1 MTRRM
6 QRVPSWLAFGV
17 AGCACSAAFAQSTVP
32 AADRSDLILEE
43 IVVTGTT
50 ASNRTKLESS
60 VAITTVDSDKLTRIA
75 PASLA
80 DSLHQVPGLWVEDS
94 GGEVSNNVAPRGL
107 SGGAAFSFISLQE
120 DGLPVLY
127 DGELVD
133 VLLRQDVTIERFEA
147 IRGGTSAILST
158 NGPASIINFITRR
171 GSDQPEGIIKATI
184 ASYNSMRGDFFY
196 GGPLAE
202 NWRVGFGGYYRNGDG
217 VRDIGMTADHGG
229 QVRLNLTRDFD
240 GGYLSFG
247 VKHIDDHNTFYLPI
261 PLTNEGNPKGVP
273 GVDPNYGTLDG
284 PDVSNIVHHT
294 AGGDIVTSLN
304 EGFATKGTT
313 FGVDFLHDLGNN
325 WTVRSNGRLTQYD
338 VAPNS
343 VFNGPNSW
351 LVTAANRT
359 DPARSADVADM
370 LARFAPQGA
379 VRAGLAYVDTGEL
392 ISNPGALNG
401 NGFVTDSVAETRYRS
416 VEHFVEQL
424 SFSHETDRNSFSTG
438 MLYVAQTLN
447 RDADYGGRIVTELR
461 DRPRRLDIVALDG
474 SDNVV
479 GYLTDKGLLR
489 NGYFYEN
496 HNGDMR
502 SYSLYANDEFHVNEQ
517 LRVDAGV
524 RHERVNYHVRDEQTL
539 VAGDTAP
546 GSTLVGG
553 TPIVGA
559 LNDDGTDK
567 DNVIANNYL
576 RRAGTGNFIS
586 AENSYD
592 ETAWTLGFN
601 YRFGERIAMYGRYAD
616 GFQTPTLFS
625 ADNITDTGTSRL
637 RFSELGA
644 RYVSPWFVTSLTL
657 FHTQFDNLSF
667 GETDQATGN
676 FRQVFVE
683 TLSTGLEWELTV
695 NLGSLFSI
703 EGVGVIQ
710 DATID
715 GIDPNAVESAQ
726 NGNQVLRTPNIQ
738 VRLTPTVHLPFGDV
752 FVVYSH
758 IGKRYADFEN
768 QLALP
773 AYQVLDLG
781 AEIPL
786 GEQMLVN
793 LKVNNLT
800 NEIGLTEGNPR
811 SGFNQSANENFYY
824 ARPIL
829 GRHGTLSFTY
839 RF

>member
-1 MTRRM
+1 MTRRKPS
-6 QRVPSWLAFGV
+6 RLSWIAVGIAGWASVP
-17 AGCACSAAFAQSTVP
+17 AFAQSSASATDSAGV
-32 AADRSDLILEE
+32 SLEE
-43 IVVTGTT
+43 VVVTGTT

-60 VAITTVDSDKLTRIA
+60 VAITTVDSAKLDRMA

-133 VLLRQDVTIERFEA
+133 VLMRQDVTIERFEA

-171 GSDQPEGIIKATI
+171 GGEEPEGIIKATV

-196 GGPLAE
+196 GGPLSE
-202 NWRVGFGGYYRNGDG
+202 GWRVGFGGYYRNGDG

-229 QVRLNLTRDFD
+229 QVRFNLTRDFD

-247 VKHIDDHNTFYLPI
+247 LKLIDDHNTFYLPI
-261 PLTNEGNPKGVP
+261 PLTNVKNPQGVP

-284 PDVSNIVHHT
+284 PDVSNIVFQ
-294 AGGDIVTSLN
+294 TSQGPKVADLS
-304 EGFATKGTT
+304 EGFATKGTA
-313 FGVDFLHDLGNN
+313 FGVDFMHELGGS
-325 WTVRSNGRLTQYD
+325 WTVRSNGRLTNYK
-338 VAPNS
+338 VSPNS

-351 LVTAANRT
+351 LVTAANRI
-359 DPARSADVADM
+359 DPQNEDIAE
-370 LARFAPQGA
+370 LLTTFASQGA
-379 VRAGLAYVDTGEL
+379 VRAGLAYVDSGEL
-392 ISNPGALNG
+392 IANPAALNG
-401 NGFVTDSVAETRYRS
+401 NGFVTDSVAEARHREL
-416 VEHFVEQL
+416 EHFVEQL
-424 SFSHETDRNSFSTG
+424 SFSHETDRNSFSAG
-438 MLYVAQTLN
+438 MLYVAQTLK
-447 RDADYGGRIVTELR
+447 RDIDYGGRIVTELR
-461 DRPRRLDIVALDG
+461 DRPRRLDIVALDANN
-474 SDNVV
+474 NVV
-479 GYLTDKGLLR
+479 GYLTDNGLLR

-496 HNGDMR
+496 HSGDMR
-502 SYSLYANDEFHVNEQ
+502 SYSFYLNDEFHVNDQ

-524 RHERVNYHVRDEQTL
+524 RQEHVSYHVRDEERL

-553 TPIVGA
+553 TPIPGA

-576 RRAGTGNFIS
+576 RRAGTGNFITS
-586 AENSYD
+586 QNSYD

-625 ADNITDTGTSRL
+625 ADNITDTGVSRL
-637 RFSELGA
+637 RFSELGT

-676 FRQVFVE
+676 FRQVFVQ
-683 TLSTGLEWELTV
+683 TLSTGLEWELTL
-695 NLGSLFSI
+695 NLGERFSI
-703 EGVGVIQ
+703 EGVGVVQ
-710 DATID
+710 DATIE
-715 GIDPNAVESAQ
+715 GIDGNAVEAEQ
-726 NGNQVLRTPNIQ
+726 NGNQVLRTPNVQ
-738 VRLTPTVHLPFGDV
+738 VRLTPTVHLPYGDL
-752 FVVYSH
+752 FLVYSY

-773 AYQVLDLG
+773 AYTVLDLG
-781 AEIPL
+781 AEIPF
-786 GEQMLVN
+786 GEQMVVN

-811 SGFNQSANENFYY
+811 SGFNQSANDNYYY

-839 RF
+839 KF

>member
-1 MTRRM
+1 M
-6 QRVPSWLAFGV
+6 
-17 AGCACSAAFAQSTVP
+17 AGYACSPVFAQSS
-32 AADRSDLILEE
+32 AASGDALPVLEE
-43 IVVTGTT
+43 VVVTGTT

-60 VAITTVDSDKLTRIA
+60 VAITTVDSEKLNRMA

-80 DSLHQVPGLWVEDS
+80 DALHQVPGLWVEDS

-133 VLLRQDVTIERFEA
+133 VLLRQDVTIDRFEA

-158 NGPASIINFITRR
+158 NGPASIINYITRR
-171 GSDQPEGIIKATI
+171 GGDQPEGIIKATI
-184 ASYNSMRGDFFY
+184 ASYNSLRGDFFY
-196 GGPLAE
+196 GGPVSD

-217 VRDIGMTADHGG
+217 VRDIGITADHGG
-229 QVRLNLTRDFD
+229 QVRLNLTRDFED
-240 GGYLSFG
+240 GYLSFG
-247 VKHIDDHNTFYLPI
+247 FKHIDDHNTFYLPI
-261 PLTNEGNPKGVP
+261 PLTNVKNPRGVP

-284 PDVSNIVHHT
+284 PDVANVAFRTTRGESIANL
-294 AGGDIVTSLN
+294 S

-313 FGVDFLHDLGNN
+313 FGVDFKRGLDNN
-325 WTVRSNGRLTQYD
+325 WSIRSNGRLTQFEIN
-338 VAPNS
+338 PNS

-351 LVTAANRT
+351 LVTAADRL
-359 DPARSADVADM
+359 DPEREEIAD
-370 LARFAPQGA
+370 LLTRFAPQGA
-379 VRAGLAYVDTGEL
+379 VRAGLAYVDNGEL
-392 ISNPGALNG
+392 IVDPSSLNG
-401 NGFVTDSVAETRYRS
+401 NGFVTDSVAEVRSRS
-416 VEHFVEQL
+416 VEHFIEQL
-424 SFSHETDRNSFSTG
+424 SLSHETDRNSFSAG
-438 MLYVAQTLN
+438 ILYASQTLN
-447 RDADYGGRIVTELR
+447 HDYDYGGRIVTELR
-461 DRPRRLDIVALDG
+461 DRPRRLDIVALDPNN
-474 SDNVV
+474 NVV
-479 GYLTDKGLLR
+479 GYLTDNGLLR
-489 NGYFYEN
+489 NGYFYES
-496 HNGDMR
+496 HSGDMR
-502 SYSLYANDEFHVNEQ
+502 SYSFYANDEFNFNDR
-517 LRVDAGV
+517 LRVDGGV
-524 RHERVNYHVRDEQTL
+524 RHERVSYRVRDEERL
-539 VAGDTAP
+539 VAGDNAP

-553 TPIVGA
+553 TPIPGA
-559 LNDDGTDK
+559 FNDDGTDK
-567 DNVIANNYL
+567 DNVIANNYF
-576 RRAGTGNFIS
+576 RRAGTGNFL
-586 AENSYD
+586 ATEKSYE

-601 YRFGERIAMYGRYAD
+601 YRFGERVAMFGRYAD

-625 ADNITDTGTSRL
+625 ADNITDTAISRL
-637 RFSELGA
+637 RFTELGT
-644 RYVSPWFVTSLTL
+644 RYVSPMLVTSLTL

-683 TLSTGLEWELTV
+683 TLSTGLEWELTL
-695 NLGSLFSI
+695 NLGERFSI

-715 GIDPNAVESAQ
+715 GIASTAVEAAQ

-738 VRLTPTVHLPFGDV
+738 VRLTPTIHLPYGDL
-752 FVVYSH
+752 FLVYSH

-773 AYQVLDLG
+773 AYDVFDLG
-781 AEIPL
+781 AEIPV
-786 GEQMLVN
+786 GEQMVVN

-811 SGFNQSANENFYY
+811 SGFNQSANDDFYY

-839 RF
+839 KF

>member
-1 MTRRM
+1 MLKTM
-6 QRVPSWLAFGV
+6 QRAPAWLAFGV
-17 AGCACSAAFAQSTVP
+17 IGCTSSAALAQAPVAP
-32 AADRSDLILEE
+32 ADASGLVLEE

-60 VAITTVDSDKLTRIA
+60 VAITTVDSAKLGRIA

-80 DSLHQVPGLWVEDS
+80 DSLHQVPGLWIEDS

-171 GSDQPEGIIKATI
+171 GGDEPEGIIKATV
-184 ASYNSMRGDFFY
+184 ASYNSLRGDFFY
-196 GGPLAE
+196 GGPLAQS
-202 NWRVGFGGYYRNGDG
+202 WRVGLGGYYRNGDG

-229 QVRLNLTRDFD
+229 QVRLNLTRDLD

-247 VKHIDDHNTFYLPI
+247 FKRIDDHNTFYLPI
-261 PLTNEGNPKGVP
+261 PLTNVKNPKGVS

-284 PDVSNIVHHT
+284 PDVARVAFRTTQGEAVADLS
-294 AGGDIVTSLN
+294 

-313 FGVDFLHDLGNN
+313 FGVDFLHDLAND
-325 WTVRSNGRLTQYD
+325 WTVRSNGRLTHYD

-351 LVTAANRT
+351 LVTAANRI
-359 DPARSADVADM
+359 DPQNEDIADM
-370 LARFAPQGA
+370 LTRFAPQGA
-379 VRAGLAYVDTGEL
+379 VRAGLAYVDSGEL
-392 ISNPGALNG
+392 ITDLGALNG
-401 NGFVTDSVAETRYRS
+401 NGFVTDSVAEVRSRS

-424 SFSHETDRNSFSTG
+424 SFSHETERNSFSAG

-447 RDADYGGRIVTELR
+447 HDFDYGGRIVTELR
-461 DRPRRLDIVALDG
+461 DRPRRLDIVALDAG
-474 SDNVV
+474 NNVV
-479 GYLTDKGLLR
+479 GYLTDNGLLR
-489 NGYFYEN
+489 NGYFYES
-496 HNGDMR
+496 HSGDMR
-502 SYSLYANDEFHVNEQ
+502 SYSFYANDEFHFNDR

-524 RHERVNYHVRDEQTL
+524 RHERVSYHVRDEEQL

-553 TPIVGA
+553 TPIPDA
-559 LNDDGTDK
+559 FDDDGADK
-567 DNVIANNYL
+567 DNVIANNYF

-586 AENSYD
+586 SENSYD

-625 ADNITDTGTSRL
+625 ADNITDTGVSRL
-637 RFSELGA
+637 RFSELGT
-644 RYVSPWFVTSLTL
+644 RYISPWFVTSLTL

-676 FRQVFVE
+676 FRQVFVQ
-683 TLSTGLEWELTV
+683 TLSTGLEWEVML
-695 NLGSLFSI
+695 NLGGRFSI

-710 DATID
+710 DATIE
-715 GIDPNAVESAQ
+715 GIDSNAVEAEQ

-738 VRLTPTVHLPFGDV
+738 VRLTPTIHLPFGDL
-752 FVVYSH
+752 FLVYSH

-773 AYQVLDLG
+773 AYDVFDLG
-781 AEIPL
+781 AEIPA
-786 GEQMLVN
+786 GEQMVVN

-811 SGFNQSANENFYY
+811 SGFNQSANDDFYY

-839 RF
+839 KF

>member
-1 MTRRM
+1 MP
-6 QRVPSWLAFGV
+6 V
-17 AGCACSAAFAQSTVP
+17 
-32 AADRSDLILEE
+32 LEE
-43 IVVTGTT
+43 VVVTGTT

-60 VAITTVDSDKLTRIA
+60 VAITTVDSDQLARIA

-80 DSLHQVPGLWVEDS
+80 DALHQVPGLWIEDS

-133 VLLRQDVTIERFEA
+133 VLLRQDVTIDRFEA

-171 GSDQPEGIIKATI
+171 GGDQPEGIMKATI
-184 ASYNSMRGDFFY
+184 ASYNSLRGDFFY
-196 GGPLAE
+196 GGPVSQ

-217 VRDIGMTADHGG
+217 VRDIGITADHGG
-229 QVRLNLTRDFD
+229 QVRLNLTRDFED
-240 GGYLSFG
+240 GYLSFG
-247 VKHIDDHNTFYLPI
+247 FKRIDDHNTFYLPI
-261 PLTNEGNPKGVP
+261 PLTNVKDPRGIP

-284 PDVSNIVHHT
+284 PDVANVAFRT
-294 AGGDIVTSLN
+294 TRGEAVASLN

-313 FGVDFLHDLGNN
+313 FGVDFKRQLGSN
-325 WTVRSNGRLTQYD
+325 WSVRSNGRLTQYD

-343 VFNGPNSW
+343 VFNGPNDW
-351 LVTAANRT
+351 LVTAADRV
-359 DPARSADVADM
+359 DAEREEIADM
-370 LARFAPQGA
+370 LTRFAPQGA

-392 ISNPGALNG
+392 ITDPSGLNG
-401 NGFVTDSVAETRYRS
+401 NGFVTDSVAEVRSRS
-416 VEHFVEQL
+416 VEHFIEQL
-424 SFSHETDRNSFSTG
+424 SLSHETDRNSFSAG
-438 MLYVAQTLN
+438 MLYATQTLN
-447 RDADYGGRIVTELR
+447 HDFDYGGRIVTELR
-461 DRPRRLDIVALDG
+461 DRPRRLDIVALDAN
-474 SDNVV
+474 DDVV
-479 GYLTDKGLLR
+479 GYLTDNGLLR
-489 NGYFYEN
+489 NGYFYES
-496 HNGDMR
+496 HSGDMR
-502 SYSLYANDEFHVNEQ
+502 SYSLYVNDEFHLNDR
-517 LRVDAGV
+517 LRLDAGV
-524 RHERVNYHVRDEQTL
+524 RHERVSYNVRDEERL
-539 VAGDTAP
+539 VAGDNAP

-553 TPIVGA
+553 TPIPGA
-559 LNDDGTDK
+559 FNDDGTDK
-567 DNVIANNYL
+567 DDVIANNYF
-576 RRAGTGNFIS
+576 RRAGTGNFIA
-586 AENSYD
+586 AENRYE
-592 ETAWTLGFN
+592 ETAWTAGFN
-601 YRFGERIAMYGRYAD
+601 YRLAERIAMYGRYAD

-625 ADNITDTGTSRL
+625 ADNITDTGVSRL

-644 RYVSPWFVTSLTL
+644 RYVSPRFVTSLTL

-683 TLSTGLEWELTV
+683 TLSTGLEWELTL
-695 NLGSLFSI
+695 NLGDLFSI
-703 EGVGVIQ
+703 EGVGVLQ
-710 DATID
+710 DATIE
-715 GIDPNAVESAQ
+715 GIDSNAVEAQQ

-752 FVVYSH
+752 FLTYSH

-773 AYQVLDLG
+773 AYDVFDLG

-786 GEQMLVN
+786 GEQLLVN
-793 LKVNNLT
+793 LKINNLT

-811 SGFNQSANENFYY
+811 SGFNQSANDDYYY

-829 GRHGTLSFTY
+829 GRHGTLAFTY
-839 RF
+839 KF